1 MKTSNNIHFHWRLIQ
16 TGEDELVTSTSET
29 KANQA
34 AFSDLK
40 SQGDFCKIAE
50 ELGIESVL
58 VDINYG
64 KPDPTILATAL
75 SRQTNDFGYIIAVR
89 SGLLSPTLLT
99 QQINTVSTLSKN
111 KIYLNIVAGHSP
123 AEQATYG
130 DFLNR
135 EERYE
140 RTDDFLNICTQFWN
154 NNGSV
159 DVDGKYIQVEKGLL
173 KTPFV
178 SQNSKRP
185 FIFVAGGSQ
194 PTIDLTLKYGDCWMQ
209 LGNTVEYFQDKLDPI
224 LSAGKSVGLRFSI
237 ICRETNEEA
246 VMIADQLFKNTEQ
259 NADKQKEFIS
269 NSDSLSFKQNFDLT
283 KEDWPSPN
291 LWVGA
296 VKTIGPTGIAIVG
309 SYEEVAQ
316 KIMEY
321 KAIGVSHFIFS
332 GWPKQ
337 EEMIRFGKHVMPL
350 IRTIEKSKQLT
361 EVNE

>member
-1 MKTSNNIHFHWRLIQ
+1 MKTSDNIHFHWRLIQ
-16 TGEDELVTSTSET
+16 TAQNESAIINIPNN
-29 KANQA
+29 ANQA
-34 AFSDLK
+34 AFPDLK
-40 SQGDFCKIAE
+40 SQGEFCKIAE
-50 ELGIESVL
+50 DLGIESVL
-58 VDINYG
+58 VDINHE

-75 SRQTNDFGYIIAVR
+75 SRQANEIGFIIAVR
-89 SGLLSPTLLT
+89 SGLLSPTLFT
-99 QQINTVSTLSKN
+99 QQINTLSTLSKN
-111 KIYLNIVAGHSP
+111 KIYLNVVAGHSP

-178 SQNSKRP
+178 SETSKRP
-185 FIFVAGGSQ
+185 FIFVAGGGQ

-209 LGNTVEYFQDKLDPI
+209 LGNTVEYLQDKLDPV
-224 LSAGKSVGLRFSI
+224 LSAGKSVGLRFSV

-246 VMIADQLFKNTEQ
+246 VIEAQQLLKSTEQ
-259 NADKQKEFIS
+259 NADKQKSFITK
-269 NSDSLSFKQNFDLT
+269 SDSESFKRNFELS
-283 KEDWPSPN
+283 KEDWPAPN
-291 LWVGA
+291 LWMGA
-296 VKTIGPTGIAIVG
+296 VKTVGPTGIAIVG

-332 GWPKQ
+332 AWSKQ
-337 EEMIRFGKHVMPL
+337 EEMIRFGTHVMPL
-350 IRTIEKSKQLT
+350 IRTIEKSQQLI
-361 EVNE
+361 EISE

>member
-1 MKTSNNIHFHWRLIQ
+1 MKTSDNIHFHWRLIQ
-16 TGEDELVTSTSET
+16 TGEDELSTNKSQ
-29 KANQA
+29 ANANKA
-34 AFSDLK
+34 AFPDLK
-40 SQGDFCKIAE
+40 SQGDFCKIAKD
-50 ELGIESVL
+50 LGIDSVL

-64 KPDPTILATAL
+64 KPDPTILTTAL
-75 SRQTNDFGYIIAVR
+75 SRQTNQFGYIIAVR
-89 SGLLSPTLLT
+89 SGLLSPTLFT
-99 QQINTVSTLSKN
+99 QQINTLSTLSKN
-111 KIYLNIVAGHSP
+111 KIYLNVVAGHSP

-140 RTDDFLNICTQFWN
+140 RTDDFLNICTQFWS

-159 DVDGKYIQVEKGLL
+159 DLDGKYIQVEQGLL

-178 SQNSKRP
+178 SSNAKKP

-194 PTIDLTLKYGDCWMQ
+194 PAIDLTLKYGDCWMQ
-209 LGNTVEYFQDKLDPI
+209 LGNTIENLQDKLDPI
-224 LSAGKSVGLRFSI
+224 LNVGKSVGLRFSI

-246 VMIADQLFKNTEQ
+246 VKIADQLFKNTEQ
-259 NADKQKEFIS
+259 NADKQKSFIS
-269 NSDSLSFKQNFDLT
+269 KSDSVSFKRNFDLS

-291 LWVGA
+291 LWMGA
-296 VKTIGPTGIAIVG
+296 VKTVGPTGIAIVG
-309 SYEEVAQ
+309 SYEDVAQ

-321 KAIGVSHFIFS
+321 REIGVTHFIFS

-337 EEMIRFGKHVMPL
+337 EEMIRFGTHVIPL

-361 EVNE
+361 AVSE